1 MKSLVTAILL
11 LILISSKGLA
21 QYDCGSF
28 EDCLNVGVSAYQNE
42 NNEGAVGYLTNAI
55 NKWNKSNGDEMLVK
69 AYNHR
74 AMAYAGLEK
83 NQEAIN
89 DLNKVIELNPKY
101 APAYRNRAGVFETT
115 REYSKAIDDY
125 DSVIKLENDPGDFAK
140 RGMVYSKIQKFDD
153 AIIDYLKAIELNP
166 TWVDY
171 HLQLGQIYF
180 LNKQYE
186 KVQEE
191 ATKAADLNS
200 IIPDPYTLSAMA
212 YMALKKFDQAL
223 EQIES
228 AITFAPDTKEVYE
241 MRAMIYNKLGKHA
254 EAIADLKK
262 AVDLGSEVSRQDL
275 KTIYKIDY

>member
-1 MKSLVTAILL
+1 MKSSIIVLLLMILL
-11 LILISSKGLA
+11 SSKGIA

-28 EDCLNVGVSAYQNE
+28 EDCLNVGVAAYQDE

-55 NKWNKSNGDEMLVK
+55 NIWNKSNGVDMLVK

-101 APAYRNRAGVFETT
+101 APGYRNRAGVFETT
-115 REYSKAIDDY
+115 GEYSKAIDDY
-125 DSVIKLENDPGDFAK
+125 TIAIKLENSAGDYAK
-140 RGMVYSKIQKFDD
+140 RGGAYGKMQKFDD
-153 AIIDYLKAIELNP
+153 AIKDYMKAIELNP

-180 LNKQYE
+180 LNKQYD

-191 ATKAADLNS
+191 ATKAADLNA
-200 IIPDPYTLSAMA
+200 IIPDPYMLSAMA
-212 YMALKKFDQAL
+212 YLVTKNYDKAL
-223 EQIES
+223 EQAES
-228 AITFAPDTKEVYE
+228 AVTFAPDTKEVYE
-241 MRAMIYNKLGKHA
+241 MRGMIYNKLGKHT

-262 AVDLGSEVSRQDL
+262 AVDLGSELSRQDL

>member
-1 MKSLVTAILL
+1 MKSLITAFLL
-11 LILISSKGLA
+11 MILISSKGIA

-28 EDCLNVGVSAYQNE
+28 EDCLNVGVSAYQDE
-42 NNEGAVGYLTNAI
+42 NNEGAVGFLTNAI
-55 NKWNKSNGDEMLVK
+55 DKWDKSNGIDMLVK

-74 AMAYAGLEK
+74 ARAYASLEK

-101 APAYRNRAGVFETT
+101 APGYRNRAGVFETT
-115 REYSKAIDDY
+115 GEYSKSIDDY
-125 DSVIKLENDPGDFAK
+125 TFAIKLENDAGDYAK
-140 RGMVYSKIQKFDD
+140 RGAAYGKIQKFDD
-153 AIIDYLKAIELNP
+153 AIKDYSKALELNP
-166 TWVDY
+166 SWVDY

-180 LNKQYE
+180 LNKQYD

-191 ATKAADLNS
+191 ATKAADLNAT
-200 IIPDPYTLSAMA
+200 IPDPYMLSAMA
-212 YMALKKFDQAL
+212 YMVLKKFDLAL
-223 EQIES
+223 EQAES
-228 AITFAPDTKEVYE
+228 AVTFAPQTKEVYE
-241 MRAMIYNKLGKHA
+241 MRGMIYNKLGKHK